1 MNTRNSRLG
10 LIISITTL
18 ILAIGAHAYLSH
30 IHYNLKFSAADQSSI
45 CNVNATFNCAAT
57 SASQYSE
64 FFKTGLPMAVLGAV
78 ANFLML
84 IFLSYFSFFMSIES
98 CLIFYPSLFIY
109 SAGVA
114 LVSILMA
121 FFSSFYLHT
130 YCLVCMFTYLLSFLN
145 LWGVVLLKPVGQLN
159 FKIKMLI
166 PLVACGLLTLLG
178 ASIVN
183 DTVKKE
189 HNFEDIQNFVN
200 SKVQDWLQQSPVN
213 IEAKASISMGSTAEN
228 AKMTI
233 IEFADY
239 LCPHCKHASPVMH
252 AFVNSHPE
260 ARLIFAAWPL
270 DGTCNTSIPH
280 GDGTRCALAR
290 AVYCADKDHKGWQAH
305 DWIFEHQNDFTTL
318 EALDQDLK
326 KMAEAEKIDF
336 NSLKACIDTSEAKA
350 AIEAGAK
357 VGSDLKIEGTPSIY
371 VNGKKLEGGQL
382 LPVLQRAY
390 ESIKSGS

>member
-1 MNTRNSRLG
+1 
-10 LIISITTL
+10 
-18 ILAIGAHAYLSH
+18 
-30 IHYNLKFSAADQSSI
+30 
-45 CNVNATFNCAAT
+45 
-57 SASQYSE
+57 
-64 FFKTGLPMAVLGAV
+64 
-78 ANFLML
+78 
-84 IFLSYFSFFMSIES
+84 
-98 CLIFYPSLFIY
+98 
-109 SAGVA
+109 
-114 LVSILMA
+114 
-121 FFSSFYLHT
+121 
-130 YCLVCMFTYLLSFLN
+130 MFTYLLSFLN